1 MSYYA
6 REKFGVQLK
15 DTVFPNNGDKPKSKY
30 SVFFTGADIPVP

>member
-15 DTVFPNNGDKPKSKY
+15 DTVFPKNGDKPKSKD
-30 SVFFTGADIPVP
+30 SDLL